1 MATASGWEVLLLTVE
16 VTDARCQVRLGV
28 GFVLWSAL
36 VVSRL
41 LHRHGDADDRPKATG

>member
-16 VTDARCQVRLGV
+16 VTEAGCQVRVGA
-28 GFVLWSAL
+28 GFVLWAAL

-41 LHRHGDADDRPKATG
+41 LHRREEADDRTKATG